1 MPYTVFALKWRP
13 QNFDEIIGQ
22 GHIVGTL
29 KNAIEKGRL
38 AHAYLFAGPRGVGKT
53 STARILA
60 KALNCKD
67 GPTVKPCQKCAS
79 CIEISQGRSLDVIEI
94 DGASNR
100 GIDEIRTLR
109 ENVKFSPTLGKF
121 KIYIIDEVHM
131 LTQEAF
137 NALLKTLEEP
147 PEFIKFF
154 FATTQP
160 NKVLATILSRCQRF
174 DFRRI
179 PLMELIAQLERIV
192 SAEKIEV
199 DKDVLF
205 AVAKASD
212 GSLRDAESLLDQ
224 LVSFS
229 KGKLSL
235 EDVVSVLGIVEQE
248 VLFEITDKIIRKDA
262 PGTLGLLNGIID
274 DGKDITLF
282 LSNMI
287 EHFRNLMVAKVA
299 RADSKLID
307 LPQEI
312 CERLWQQ
319 AHDFSLEEIFQAF
332 NILVNTQEM
341 AKRLDSWRIPLEVAL
356 VKLAHDKRNPGAN
369 PAKTRTAET
378 ENTHPAPAREADG
391 PLKKEDTH
399 RASLQEPAPPK
410 TEPIDPAFM
419 ENIKSRWQN
428 IIDAIGNVKM
438 SIATFLSEGNPV
450 KLENNILTVSFP
462 KNYSLHKESLE
473 RKENKAIIER
483 IIAGLFNANIRVSFV
498 LSKETASSE
507 EAQDNPAVRS
517 ALEAFKARVIKQ

>member
-1 MPYTVFALKWRP
+1 MAYTVFALKWRP

-22 GHIVGTL
+22 SHVVVTL
-29 KNAIEKGRL
+29 KSAIEKNRL

-60 KALNCKD
+60 KALNCKN
-67 GPTVKPCQKCAS
+67 GPTVNPCQKCAS

-160 NKVLATILSRCQRF
+160 NKILATILSRCQRF

-199 DKDVLF
+199 DKEVLF

-229 KGKLSL
+229 KDKVSL
-235 EDVVSVLGIVEQE
+235 KDVVSVLGIVEQE
-248 VLFEITDKIIRKDA
+248 VLFEITDKIIQKDA
-262 PGTLGLLNGIID
+262 LGILGLLNGIID

-299 RADSKLID
+299 RADIKLID

-319 AHDFSLEEIFQAF
+319 AQNFSLEEIFGAF

-341 AKRLDSWRIPLEVAL
+341 AKRLDSWRIPLEIAL
-356 VKLAHDKRNPGAN
+356 VKLAHDKRSAQAN
-369 PAKTRTAET
+369 PAKTRTGQT
-378 ENTHPAPAREADG
+378 ENTHPAEVREADE
-391 PLKKEDTH
+391 PLRKEDIH

-410 TEPIDPAFM
+410 TEPVDPAFM
-419 ENIKSRWQN
+419 ETIKSRWQN

-438 SIATFLSEGNPV
+438 SIATFLSEGSPV

-483 IIAGLFNANIRVSFV
+483 IIAGLLNVNIRVSFI
-498 LSKETASSE
+498 LSKEMAKSDD
-507 EAQDNPAVRS
+507 AQDNPALKS
-517 ALEAFKARVIKQ
+517 ALEAFKARVIKE